1 MVEKEYITAA
11 QFEGIFK
18 NMYQQLFYLAYD
30 IVGDKQ
36 VAQDVVSEVF
46 MSLWKSH
53 RDVVFDKLKG
63 YLYVSVRNKS
73 LDWYR
78 RHASVKTIPLD
89 DMKNMVDGGD
99 NWESREERIQKIE
112 SELARMP
119 EKTRLIFDLCYRK
132 RRTYKEAA
140 EVVGISHEGIKKH
153 LQRALKELRSKLR
166 KEES

>member
-18 NMYQQLFYLAYD
+18 KMHQKLFYLAYD

-53 RDVVFDKLKG
+53 RDVVFDKLEG
-63 YLYVSVRNKS
+63 YLCVSVRNKA

-99 NWESREERIQKIE
+99 SWESREERIQKIE
-112 SELARMP
+112 CELARMP

-140 EVVGISHEGIKKH
+140 EVVGISPEGIKKH

-166 KEES
+166 KEE

>member
-1 MVEKEYITAA
+1 MADKEYITAS
-11 QFEGIFK
+11 QFESIFK
-18 NMYQQLFYLAYD
+18 EMHSQLFYLAYD

-53 RDVVFDKLKG
+53 REVAFCKLKG

-78 RHASVKTIPLD
+78 RNASVKTIPLD
-89 DMKNMVDGGD
+89 DMKNLVDGRD
-99 NWESREERIQKIE
+99 SWESREERIRKIE
-112 SELARMP
+112 CELARMP
-119 EKTRLIFDLCYRK
+119 EKTRQIFDLCYRK
-132 RRTYKEAA
+132 RKTYKEAA
-140 EVVGISHEGIKKH
+140 EVVGISSEGIKKH

-166 KEES
+166 KKE